1 MQQQP
6 VLRPEI
12 QDFSPY
18 APGLSIDEIREKY
31 GLGRVIKLASNEN
44 PLGVS
49 PLVQKALRDHASGVF
64 RYPRSGSPDLRSAL
78 AAHLEMPEEWIVAG
92 NGSDEIIDLLIR
104 VAVRPEQDHILI
116 FEPSFSMYRLL
127 ARLSGVAIRT
137 VPLSEEYH
145 FPWDNLLQAA
155 NEQTA
160 LVFVTTPDNPTG
172 FAPPVQELE
181 TLARHLPS
189 RTMLVLD
196 EAYMDFA
203 APMDHHSLLPRLRDF
218 PNVVVLRTFSKLYGL
233 AGLRLGY
240 GVMPPWLA
248 DAVIRVKP
256 PFSVNILAEIAGRA
270 ALRDTHFVQTT
281 LDCVRNGK
289 AWLGSELTRLGCRV
303 FPSQANFL
311 LVRPGHDSLSAQDI
325 FQKLLEQGVIIRPL
339 KSYGLEDSLR
349 VTIGT
354 EEENRIFIQ
363 ALEAVLHG

>member
-6 VLRPEI
+6 FLRPEI

-31 GLGRVIKLASNEN
+31 GLSRVIKLASNEN

-49 PLVQKALRDHASGVF
+49 PLVQKALRDQSAGVF
-64 RYPRSGSPDLRSAL
+64 RYPRSGSPELRAAL
-78 AAHLEMPEEWIVAG
+78 AAHLDVPEEWIVAG

-104 VAVRPEQDHILI
+104 VAARPGRDHILI
-116 FEPSFSMYRLL
+116 FDPSFSMYRLL
-127 ARLSGVAIRT
+127 ARLSGVEIRT
-137 VPLSEEYH
+137 VPLDGDFH
-145 FPWDNLLQAA
+145 FPWDRLLQAVT
-155 NEQTA
+155 EQTA

-172 FAPPVQELE
+172 FAPSVRELE
-181 TLARHLPS
+181 AIARQLPS
-189 RTMLVLD
+189 RTLLVVD

-203 APMDHHSLLPRLRDF
+203 APMDQYSLLARLRDF

-248 DAVIRVKP
+248 DALIRVKP
-256 PFSVNILAEIAGRA
+256 PFSVNILAEVAGLA
-270 ALRDTHFVQTT
+270 ALRDGHFVQAS
-281 LDCVRNGK
+281 LECVQTGR
-289 AWLGSELTRLGCRV
+289 AWLTTELTRLGCRV

-311 LVRPGHDSLSAQDI
+311 LFKPTHDALSALDV

-339 KSYGLEDSLR
+339 KSYGMEMYLR
-349 VTIGT
+349 VTVGT
-354 EEENRIFIQ
+354 EEENRIFVRE
-363 ALEAVLHG
+363 LEAVLHG